1 MKVAA
6 VAAALALFLATAA
19 TAAAATQSPLNQYL
33 VTHVNPKAL
42 QDGGFDRTE
51 SGLPGHPGTFLVV
64 ATPSQANALRGRG
77 ATVKPL
83 AGVSKGRARAP
94 KSGRGKALANP
105 THGYNVFRPWS

>member
-1 MKVAA
+1 MKSAVVAA
-6 VAAALALFLATAA
+6 VAALLALLLAAA
-19 TAAAATQSPLNQYL
+19 TASAATQPPLNQYL
-33 VTHVNPKAL
+33 VTNVNPKAL

-51 SGLPGHPGTFLVV
+51 AGLPGHPGTFLVV

-105 THGYNVFRPWS
+105 THGYNV